1 MKIPPEG
8 ETPKTTLGGIHQPSL
23 TEPFSIW
30 PTIAGAMRSPRK
42 FLLLTL
48 LALIALISVL
58 VQSFNILA
66 GRHREQVQQELQK
79 VLGQDV
85 SFDALEVNLFGR
97 PGFAAKEFRIADDPR
112 FAATPVV
119 RAKELILGVSVWNLF
134 FGRFVIDSLT
144 FKEPE
149 FQIIINEAGLLNL
162 TAFVNRKNELRKFPT
177 LRPPAPE
184 RKHSP
189 VAFAIGEVRIREG
202 RVEYVDRSI
211 KEPAELRVK
220 NISMTMRELEP
231 AQATKITIAASLS
244 EGISQDVRIDG
255 QLKPA
260 PGEHSWF
267 RRAIDLSVRLD
278 SLHVPVV
285 ARAIAGLRDKIPREL
300 DVTGPMSFQAQ
311 LSGTPERPRIG
322 DITLKVP
329 LFGSSDYNAV
339 INGSV
344 EFSERRTL
352 EDAQIQ
358 GKLVVTPLAL
368 TQLRKL
374 RLFEQNL
381 SPLLVAAG
389 TLGIYSRFEGTWETL
404 RVGALLRADKAEL
417 RYKGWLNKPVNVPAE
432 LRMRISRQ
440 KQRLLLHESEFVVGA
455 AKMDFAGSIEY
466 EPAPRLQLKVRG
478 KQSPVPVWG
487 QLFTPLDFYGMGG
500 KADWDI
506 DFNKGLTP
514 ADENW
519 SVQGRLKLTNSG
531 FEHLGNGR
539 RIEKLDGQVLLNAK
553 QAHLNN
559 VTFRLGSSMISLD
572 GAIANLAEP
581 SVIYK
586 LRSDE
591 LNLTD
596 LPSLDAGPPVRL
608 KDVNANGEIQWD
620 NGQLVLTGSVT
631 SPQGSLQPFVFGNLR
646 CDVALSAAGLTFK
659 NLALQTLNGTFRSD
673 GNWASNGENSRRL
686 QMSSQVDAL
695 DLRGLIAQWIPQ
707 LKDRIEGQLN
717 GSAQFD
723 AAATNGAGMMGA
735 LKGSG
740 EASIRRGV
748 IRNFN
753 LVSHLLLRGSG
764 SSVSAASM
772 SRLSPGFAGLAQ
784 RPDTPFE
791 SLKANFAID
800 QRRIH
805 TDNLI
810 ITTPDYTITGAGWL
824 GFDRSTK
831 WNGLIVLSPR
841 LTQDVQRDY
850 RIIRYLLD
858 RRGRLGIAFVIEGK
872 IPDVKIRLENR
883 ALAQALRGGS
893 TARGDDTD
901 SGGKSNQE
909 SKDPKKWL
917 PDALQRF
924 LNR

>member
-8 ETPKTTLGGIHQPSL
+8 ETPKTTLGEIHHPSL

-48 LALIALISVL
+48 LTLVALISVL

-85 SFDALEVNLFGR
+85 SFDALEVNLLGR
-97 PGFAAKEFRIADDPR
+97 PGFVAKEFRIADDPR

-119 RAKELILGVSVWNLF
+119 RAKELILGVSLWNLF

-144 FKEPE
+144 FNEPE
-149 FQIIINEAGLLNL
+149 FQIITNETGLLNL
-162 TAFVNRKNELRKFPT
+162 TAFVDRKNELQKLPRV
-177 LRPPAPE
+177 RPLAPE

-211 KEPAELRVK
+211 KEPAELRIK

-260 PGEHSWF
+260 PGERSWF
-267 RRAIDLSVRLD
+267 R
-278 SLHVPVV
+278 
-285 ARAIAGLRDKIPREL
+285 RAIAGLRDKIPREL
-300 DVTGPMSFQAQ
+300 EVTGPMSFQAK

-344 EFSERRTL
+344 EFSERRTW

-358 GKLVVTPLAL
+358 GKLVVAPLAL
-368 TQLRKL
+368 LQLRKL

-389 TLGIYSRFEGTWETL
+389 TLGIYSRFEGTWESL
-404 RVGALLRADKAEL
+404 RVGALVRADKAEL
-417 RYKGWLNKPVNVPAE
+417 RYKGWLYKPANVPAE
-432 LRMRISRQ
+432 VRMRISRQ
-440 KQRLLLHESEFVVGA
+440 KQRLLLHESEFVIGA

-478 KQSPVPVWG
+478 KQSPVPAWG
-487 QLFTPLDFYGMGG
+487 QIFTPLDFYGVGG

-519 SVQGRLKLTNSG
+519 SVQGQLKLTNSG

-539 RIEKLDGQVLLNAK
+539 RIEKLDGQVLLDGK
-553 QAHLNN
+553 QARLNN
-559 VTFRLGSSMISLD
+559 VTFRLGSSMIFLD
-572 GAIANLAEP
+572 GAIANLLEP

-591 LNLTD
+591 FNLTD

-620 NGQLVLTGSVT
+620 NGQLALTGSVT
-631 SPQGSLQPFVFGNLR
+631 SPEGTLQQFGFGNLR

-659 NLALQTLNGTFRSD
+659 NLSLQTLNGTFRSD
-673 GNWASNGENSRRL
+673 GNWASAVE
-686 QMSSQVDAL
+686 
-695 DLRGLIAQWIPQ
+695 
-707 LKDRIEGQLN
+707 
-717 GSAQFD
+717 
-723 AAATNGAGMMGA
+723 
-735 LKGSG
+735 
-740 EASIRRGV
+740 
-748 IRNFN
+748 
-753 LVSHLLLRGSG
+753 
-764 SSVSAASM
+764 
-772 SRLSPGFAGLAQ
+772 
-784 RPDTPFE
+784 
-791 SLKANFAID
+791 
-800 QRRIH
+800 
-805 TDNLI
+805 
-810 ITTPDYTITGAGWL
+810 
-824 GFDRSTK
+824 
-831 WNGLIVLSPR
+831 
-841 LTQDVQRDY
+841 
-850 RIIRYLLD
+850 
-858 RRGRLGIAFVIEGK
+858 
-872 IPDVKIRLENR
+872 
-883 ALAQALRGGS
+883 
-893 TARGDDTD
+893 
-901 SGGKSNQE
+901 
-909 SKDPKKWL
+909 
-917 PDALQRF
+917 
-924 LNR
+924 

>member
-8 ETPKTTLGGIHQPSL
+8 ETPKTTLGEMRHPSL
-23 TEPFSIW
+23 AEPFSIW
-30 PTIAGAMRSPRK
+30 PTIAGAMKSPRK

-48 LALIALISVL
+48 LTLVALISVL

-66 GRHREQVQQELQK
+66 SKHREQVQQELQK

-85 SFDALEVNLFGR
+85 SFDALEVNLFDR
-97 PGFAAKEFRIADDPR
+97 PGFVAKEFRIADDPR

-119 RAKELILGVSVWNLF
+119 RAKELVLGVSVWNLF

-144 FKEPE
+144 FNEPE
-149 FQIIINEAGLLNL
+149 FQIITNEAGLLNL
-162 TAFVNRKNELRKFPT
+162 TAFVNRKNELRKFPR

-244 EGISQDVRIDG
+244 EGIGQDVRIEG

-267 RRAIDLSVRLD
+267 RRSIDLSVRLD

-300 DVTGPMSFQAQ
+300 DVTGPMSFQAK

-329 LFGSSDYNAV
+329 LFGSSDYNAI

-344 EFSERRTL
+344 EFSERRTW

-358 GKLVVTPLAL
+358 GKLVVAPLAL

-381 SPLLVAAG
+381 PPLLVAAG
-389 TLGIYSRFEGTWETL
+389 TLGIYSRFEGTWESL
-404 RVGALLRADKAEL
+404 RVGALVRADKAEL
-417 RYKGWLNKPVNVPAE
+417 RYKGWLNKPANVPAE
-432 LRMRISRQ
+432 VRMRISRQ

-466 EPAPRLQLKVRG
+466 EPAPRLQLKVHG
-478 KQSPVPVWG
+478 KQSPMPAWG
-487 QLFTPLDFYGMGG
+487 QLFTPLDFYGVGG
-500 KADWDI
+500 RADWDI

-519 SVQGRLKLTNSG
+519 SVQGQLKLTNSG

-539 RIEKLDGQVLLNAK
+539 RIEKLDGQVFLNGK
-553 QAHLNN
+553 QARLNN
-559 VTFRLGSSMISLD
+559 VTFRLGSSMIFLD
-572 GAIANLAEP
+572 GTIANLLEP

-591 LNLTD
+591 FNLTD
-596 LPSLDAGPPVRL
+596 LPLLDAGPPVRL
-608 KDVNANGEIQWD
+608 KGVNANGEIQWD
-620 NGQLVLTGSVT
+620 NGQLALTGSVT
-631 SPQGSLQPFVFGNLR
+631 SPEGALQQFGFGNLR

-673 GNWASNGENSRRL
+673 GNWASAGESSRRL

-695 DLRGLIAQWIPQ
+695 DLRALIAQWMPQ

-723 AAATNGAGMMGA
+723 AAATNGAGMMSV

-748 IRNFN
+748 IRDFN

-764 SSVSAASM
+764 SSVSAVST
-772 SRLSPGFAGLAQ
+772 SRLPPGFAGLVK
-784 RPDTPFE
+784 RPDTPVE

-800 QRRIH
+800 QKRIH

-841 LTQDVQRDY
+841 LTQEVQRDY

-858 RRGRLGIAFVIEGK
+858 RRGRLGIPFVVEGE

-883 ALAQALRGGS
+883 LLAQALRGGS
-893 TARGDDTD
+893 AARGDDTD
-901 SGGKSNQE
+901 GGGKSSQE
-909 SKDPKKWL
+909 SKEPKKWL

>member
-1 MKIPPEG
+1 MKIPTEG
-8 ETPKTTLGGIHQPSL
+8 ETPKTTLGEIHHPNL

-30 PTIAGAMRSPRK
+30 PTIAGAMKSPRK

-48 LALIALISVL
+48 LTLVALISVL

-66 GRHREQVQQELQK
+66 SRHREQVQQELQK
-79 VLGQDV
+79 GLGQDV
-85 SFDALEVNLFGR
+85 SFEALEVNLFGR
-97 PGFAAKEFRIADDPR
+97 PGFVAKEFRIADDPR

-134 FGRFVIDSLT
+134 FGRLVIDSLT
-144 FKEPE
+144 FNEPE
-149 FQIIINEAGLLNL
+149 FQIITNEAGLLNL
-162 TAFVNRKNELRKFPT
+162 TAFVNRKNELGKFPK

-260 PGEHSWF
+260 PGERSWF

-300 DVTGPMSFQAQ
+300 EVTGPMSFQAK
-311 LSGTPERPRIG
+311 LSGTPERPRIE

-329 LFGSSDYNAV
+329 LFGSSDYNAI

-344 EFSERRTL
+344 EFSERRTW

-358 GKLVVTPLAL
+358 GGKLVVAPLAL

-389 TLGIYSRFEGTWETL
+389 TLSIYSRFEGTWESL
-404 RVGALLRADKAEL
+404 RVGALVRADKAEL
-417 RYKGWLNKPVNVPAE
+417 RYKGWLNKPANVPAE
-432 LRMRISRQ
+432 VRMRISRQ

-478 KQSPVPVWG
+478 KQSPVPAWG
-487 QLFTPLDFYGMGG
+487 QLFTPLDFYGVGG

-519 SVQGRLKLTNSG
+519 SVRGQLKLTNSG
-531 FEHLGNGR
+531 FEHLANGR
-539 RIEKLDGQVLLNAK
+539 RIEKLDGQVFLDGK
-553 QAHLNN
+553 QARLYN
-559 VTFRLGSSMISLD
+559 VRFRLGSSMIFLD
-572 GAIANLAEP
+572 GAVANLLEP

-586 LRSDE
+586 LHSDE
-591 LNLTD
+591 FNLTD

-620 NGQLVLTGSVT
+620 NGQLALTGSVT
-631 SPQGSLQPFVFGNLR
+631 SPEGSLQQFGFGNLR
-646 CDVALSAAGLTFK
+646 CDVALSSAGLTFK

-673 GNWASNGENSRRL
+673 GNWASAAESSRL

-723 AAATNGAGMMGA
+723 AAATNGAGMMSV

-748 IRNFN
+748 IRDFN

-764 SSVSAASM
+764 SSVSAAST
-772 SRLSPGFAGLAQ
+772 SRLPPGFAGLVK
-784 RPDTPFE
+784 RPDTPVE

-800 QRRIH
+800 QRRIY

-810 ITTPDYTITGAGWL
+810 IATPDYTITGAGWL

-841 LTQDVQRDY
+841 LTQEVQRDY

-858 RRGRLGIAFVIEGK
+858 RRGRLGIAFVVEGK
-872 IPDVKIRLENR
+872 IPNVKIRLENR
-883 ALAQALRGGS
+883 LLAQALRGGS
-893 TARGDDTD
+893 AARGDDAEG
-901 SGGKSNQE
+901 GGKSNQE

-924 LNR
+924 LHR